1 MGFKTNGSRGT
12 KKAVSAVENSD
23 KLWKVTGALDPE
35 MTARVSGA
43 VVCEKERC
51 AAECR

>member
-23 KLWKVTGALDPE
+23 KLWKVTGAFDPE
-35 MTARVSGA
+35 KAAKIYGA